1 MFFEQIQINVV
12 ETMKGSCLLT
22 SILMNY
28 ELCAPVEGRGDFCK
42 TEMLLEKPPLHVI
55 KHTCHETRWQAAM
68 GLSQGHRV
76 QGMGLSFCLGNGC
89 IEVHLINV
97 SICLECIFLRNVCVC
112 EAHK

>member
-1 MFFEQIQINVV
+1 
-12 ETMKGSCLLT
+12 
-22 SILMNY
+22 
-28 ELCAPVEGRGDFCK
+28 
-42 TEMLLEKPPLHVI
+42 MLLEKPPLHVI

-112 EAHK
+112 L